1 MEKYTEA
8 TVYPEIEKFLKDPR
22 KPLDDFFDCNAF
34 KLQLQEIYKR
44 HQKDS
49 TLSPEKEAEI
59 TKYAN
64 KLHILQYDLQKEM
77 AKL

>member
-1 MEKYTEA
+1 MEQYTEK
-8 TVYPEIEKFLKDPR
+8 TVYAEIDKFLKDSR

-44 HQKDS
+44 HQKAG
-49 TLSPEKEAEI
+49 TLSPKKEAEI

-64 KLHILQYDLQKEM
+64 KLHILQYNLQKEM
-77 AKL
+77 S

>member
-1 MEKYTEA
+1 MDQYTET
-8 TVYPEIEKFLKDPR
+8 TVYPKIEEFLKDPR
-22 KPLDDFFDCNAF
+22 KPLNDFFDCNAF

-44 HQKDS
+44 HQKAG

-64 KLHILQYDLQKEM
+64 KLHRLQN
-77 AKL
+77 KLERDMK

>member
-1 MEKYTEA
+1 MTDHTEK
-8 TVYPEIEKFLKDPR
+8 TVYPEIDKFLKDPR

-44 HQKDS
+44 HQKAG

-77 AKL
+77 EKE

>member
-1 MEKYTEA
+1 MDQYTET
-8 TVYPEIEKFLKDPR
+8 TVYPKIEEFLKDPR

-44 HQKDS
+44 HQKAG

-64 KLHILQYDLQKEM
+64 KLHRLQN
-77 AKL
+77 KLERDMK

>member
-1 MEKYTEA
+1 MIDKYTEA

-44 HQKDS
+44 HQKAG

-59 TKYAN
+59 TGYAN
-64 KLHILQYDLQKEM
+64 RLHTLQNKLEKEM
-77 AKL
+77 S

>member
-1 MEKYTEA
+1 MDQYIET
-8 TVYPEIEKFLKDPR
+8 TVYPEIDKFLKDPR

-44 HQKDS
+44 HQKAG

-64 KLHILQYDLQKEM
+64 KLHRLQN
-77 AKL
+77 KLERDMK

>member
-1 MEKYTEA
+1 MIQYTEK
-8 TVYPEIEKFLKDPR
+8 TVYPKIEEFLKDPR
-22 KPLDDFFDCNAF
+22 NPLDDYFDCNAF

-44 HQKDS
+44 HQKAG

-77 AKL
+77 S

>member
-1 MEKYTEA
+1 MDQYTE
-8 TVYPEIEKFLKDPR
+8 TIVYPKIEEFLKDPR

-44 HQKDS
+44 HQKAG

-64 KLHILQYDLQKEM
+64 KLHRLQN
-77 AKL
+77 KLERDMK

>member
-1 MEKYTEA
+1 MKQYTEA
-8 TVYPEIEKFLKDPR
+8 TVYPEIEKFLKVR
-22 KPLDDFFDCNAF
+22 AKELDDFFDCNAF

-44 HQKDS
+44 HQKAG

-64 KLHILQYDLQKEM
+64 KIHKLQN
-77 AKL
+77 KLERDMK

>member
-8 TVYPEIEKFLKDPR
+8 TVYPEIEKFLADPQDQ
-22 KPLDDFFDCNAF
+22 LNDYFDCNAF

-44 HQKDS
+44 HQKAG

-64 KLHILQYDLQKEM
+64 RVHKLQN
-77 AKL
+77 KLERSMQ